1 MTLNEQAMHYI
12 KYNIRDVNTKIN
24 FEIKTVDGIGGGV
37 RIGRKGALSDTAN
50 RSKNL

>member
-1 MTLNEQAMHYI
+1 MLKKQAMHYI

-24 FEIKTVDGIGGGV
+24 FEIKIVDGIRGGV
-37 RIGRKGALSDTAN
+37 RIWRKGVLSCPAN